1 MSVFARLLFRHL
13 AQFLSVRVGQECFK
27 GLEASVDALH
37 APAFVAV
44 GYFSADSSLLILG
57 CLRAEGDVSQAEEEE
72 ERPEG
77 EVSIN
82 CVQ

>member
-1 MSVFARLLFRHL
+1 MCLFLFFWHL
-13 AQFLSVRVGQECFK
+13 AQFLSVRVGQQCFE

-44 GYFSADSSLLILG
+44 GYLSADSSLLILG
-57 CLRAEGDVSQAEEEE
+57 CLRAEGDVSQAEEE
-72 ERPEG
+72 RPERG
-77 EVSIN
+77 EHHSVN